1 MLFFLLVLFKN
12 NYFRRFCFNDTI
24 GRAIGISIYCRISIE
39 VFQSN
44 TYFHIIFSHRQVR
57 FYILSLSMKQQY
69 CGITMNF
76 LFLKLWEYFFI
87 SMPFF
92 SYLKYWTH
100 TGLHKE
106 SHSENLRFAYNV
118 KLWYRWLLA
127 RFSNFSSHYSSWAS

>member
-92 SYLKYWTH
+92 FLSKILNTYWVTQ
-100 TGLHKE
+100 GV
-106 SHSENLRFAYNV
+106 SFR
-118 KLWYRWLLA
+118 KLEICIQCETMISVVVGSV
-127 RFSNFSSHYSSWAS
+127 FQFF